1 MHRHYNYAGGPRP
14 HDAIVG
20 AHAVLLGAR
29 RLNLKGDVA
38 FCLVGHLQGA
48 GDLLVEFE
56 GELELGGV
64 DVEEVAGGGHGC
76 WPAVPQGEGRTT
88 NGKH

>member
-1 MHRHYNYAGGPRP
+1 MHRDYNDGGGSRP

-29 RLNLKGDVA
+29 RLNLKRDRPLG
-38 FCLVGHLQGA
+38 LVGDPEGA
-48 GDLLVEFE
+48 GDLLIELE

-64 DVEEVAGGGHGC
+64 DVDEVAGGGHGWGGLGC
-76 WPAVPQGEGRTT
+76 GREEGG
-88 NGKH
+88 GKW